1 MSASERPCDWQCVQR
16 TSHCPAADLE
26 HMGINHGGR
35 YVGVAEQVLH
45 RPNITARLE
54 EMGRETVTQSV
65 RRGRFVDLRGPDC
78 ARLKARWKVWSY
90 M

>member
-1 MSASERPCDWQCVQR
+1 
-16 TSHCPAADLE
+16 
-26 HMGINHGGR
+26 MGINHGGR